1 MYDAVFS
8 ALMTLM
14 GLSFAAIGLLLQA
27 QEKHWVR
34 HAHIWRSI
42 RPNLIWS
49 GVVISV
55 SSSLTLVNMGSES
68 NTTYS
73 LTWWMVLFSFVVS
86 LVFLGLLIR
95 SAIENLEVASILAR
109 MRSHHF
115 SDEASDISETKVKA
129 FFTKVSQLLAATL
142 DVGDLATFQQ
152 ILDKAVVKI
161 AAPEEMNGRNS
172 QTAIRINN
180 QAKIA
185 CGGLRELRAQIDFSM
200 DNPITA
206 RAVASSCLVAT
217 KKIVDSWVDVVPGKH
232 EDQEDAVTA
241 AVAQQAVIEH
251 AVEDFGYVAEFL
263 LSVPRPSLSLAKEA
277 AGICKSISLG
287 APEEE
292 AEKSAE
298 RILNGAQRAL
308 SAGYSEEALTLLVA
322 IRPWLNKSWKFVP
335 TLLRLSVIDQN
346 DSNDVGK
353 YFSELFDE
361 LQADVKSLSTEEIN
375 LLAPLLVEVLSNLAG
390 QAQSKLRASLYRLV
404 SLVASTLN
412 KTEKIEV
419 FLKSI
424 EGADDEIVQQF
435 VQRFVLD
442 NYDAPNFRVLLGE
455 FFGNQVQSYGLGPA
469 ESVEKLCQLVY
480 PIGKAV
486 AKKNPERL
494 SFFQWALVRA
504 CTNLETD
511 VNPIYAT
518 LNAACAVEER
528 DRLKLKPKSDNSK
541 ISYYPPNRPPKKTST
556 ETDNSPRSQWN
567 KRVGECCDVMRQ
579 SRDERLKQNLGPGF
593 SSELRKRFLV
603 NVAYLVIGLES
614 EDPENQWGVL
624 LDEKVIAACELALS
638 WDLSD
643 TGDVS
648 AYLTWIRE
656 SAALVFTDAWP
667 AGNNHEK
674 LRKRWYQIF
683 LLCTVALASMDKD
696 LSTSNSSV
704 EHPNWLEL
712 PNILDDL
719 RENTEQLIS
728 ERGANL
734 QGGAR
739 IYTGTSYEN
748 FVKKLELVTATL
760 AESRSENPEEVIA
773 KTCETLAF
781 TSPEL
786 KDEFCARL
794 LTAVAEARL
803 PEWAK
808 ETNGL
813 SKKYAN
819 DGEVG
824 GAYYLLRI
832 VRSCL
837 NKGGTVFRP
846 EGLFYVVKEEGL
858 PSKETPAWFD
868 EVVETLARDWL
879 AYKFNRANSEESKKN
894 AQHIHGIKRRAREE
908 LRENIKKW
916 SRSRN

>member
-42 RPNLIWS
+42 RLDLVRS
-49 GVVISV
+49 GVVISA
-55 SSSLTLVNMGSES
+55 SAFFTLVNMGEGSS
-68 NTTYS
+68 ATYS
-73 LTWWMVLFSFVVS
+73 WTWWMVLLSFVAS

-95 SAIENLEVASILAR
+95 SAIENLEVASILVR

-115 SDEASDISETKVKA
+115 SDESSDISETKVKE

-152 ILDKAVVKI
+152 ILDMAVVKI

-206 RAVASSCLVAT
+206 RAVSSSCLVAT

-232 EDQEDAVTA
+232 EDQADAVTA

-277 AGICKSISLG
+277 AGICKSISSG
-287 APEEE
+287 ASEEE
-292 AEKSAE
+292 AQKSAE

-361 LQADVKSLSTEEIN
+361 LQADIKSLSTEDIN

-404 SLVASTLN
+404 SRVASAVNT
-412 KTEKIEV
+412 TERIRV
-419 FLKSI
+419 FLDSV
-424 EGADDEIVQQF
+424 EGANDEIVQQF

-442 NYDAPNFRVLLGE
+442 NDGAPNFRVLLGE

-469 ESVEKLCQLVY
+469 ETVEKLCQLAY

-486 AKKNPERL
+486 AKKNSERL
-494 SFFQWALVRA
+494 SFFQWALVSA
-504 CTNLETD
+504 CTKLETD

-528 DRLKLKPKSDNSK
+528 DRLKLKPESDNSE
-541 ISYYPPNRPPKKTST
+541 ISYYPPNRPPKKTSV
-556 ETDNSPRSQWN
+556 ETDNPPRSQWN

-614 EDPENQWGVL
+614 EDPENQWEVL

-656 SAALVFTDAWP
+656 SAALVFTDSWP
-667 AGNNHEK
+667 AGNKAKN
-674 LRKRWYQIF
+674 LRKRWGEVF
-683 LLCTVALASMDKD
+683 LLSTDALASADSALSDILND
-696 LSTSNSSV
+696 LHVSA
-704 EHPNWLEL
+704 EE
-712 PNILDDL
+712 
-719 RENTEQLIS
+719 LIS
-728 ERGANL
+728 ERLTNPRAGV
-734 QGGAR
+734 GKS
-739 IYTGTSYEN
+739 TSSLYED
-748 FVKKLELVTATL
+748 FKRKTKLVTA
-760 AESRSENPEEVIA
+760 AQSVESRSENPEGEIHDAWITIYGKSIEVQD
-773 KTCETLAF
+773 K
-781 TSPEL
+781 
-786 KDEFCARL
+786 FCARV
-794 LTAVAEARL
+794 LTALADARI
-803 PEWAK
+803 PKWAK
-808 ETNGL
+808 ETRDL
-813 SKKYAN
+813 SAKCAM

-824 GAYYLLRI
+824 GAYYLLRV

-837 NKGGTVFRP
+837 MKVDDRLVLHP
-846 EGLFYVVKEEGL
+846 DGLFYVVKLEGL
-858 PSKETPAWFD
+858 QSEKIATWICEA
-868 EVVETLARDWL
+868 VETLSRDWL
-879 AYKFNRANSEESKKN
+879 EHEYKRKSEESEKAVSKIIGTATAASRQLKGKPSLPAN
-894 AQHIHGIKRRAREE
+894 FTR
-908 LRENIKKW
+908 NIRNW
-916 SRSRN
+916 SGSRN